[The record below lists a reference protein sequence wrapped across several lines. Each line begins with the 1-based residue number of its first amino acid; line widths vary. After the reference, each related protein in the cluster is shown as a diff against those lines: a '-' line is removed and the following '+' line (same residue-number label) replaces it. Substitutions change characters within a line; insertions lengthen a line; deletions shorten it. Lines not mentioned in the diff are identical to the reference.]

1 MLTDWWGGASQGESL
16 TCEHH
21 MSTSS
26 HFFWTGNS
34 PQQMLVCCCTY
45 QVKGWEGLGSKQSQS
60 LLALF
65 VDVAAFH
72 YKRLLEMFKLYNL
85 DRSTKKIGSHTQLT
99 HICNIIEIEILL
111 NNFLFSLFLG
121 NVWITASILATA
133 ETLWLRHTKF
143 CEWEWR
149 VCVSVFVCVCVCVW
163 GNRNVGGGQS
173 LTRE

>member
-72 YKRLLEMFKLYNL
+72 CKRLLKMFKLYNL
-85 DRSTKKIGSHTQLT
+85 GRSTKKIGSHTQLT

-143 CEWEWR
+143 CEWKWR
-149 VCVSVFVCVCVCVW
+149 VCVCVCVCVSEGIEMW
-163 GNRNVGGGQS
+163 VVGS
-173 LTRE
+173 V

>member
-60 LLALF
+60 LLLC
-65 VDVAAFH
+65 
-72 YKRLLEMFKLYNL
+72 LLMLLPFTINGFLKCSSYIILIVQQQ
-85 DRSTKKIGSHTQLT
+85 KIGSHTQLT

-149 VCVSVFVCVCVCVW
+149 VCVCVCVCVC
-163 GNRNVGGGQS
+163 
-173 LTRE
+173 LRE